1 MKKIVAMA
9 LSAVMALSLTACGNS
24 SNETTTAAP
33 TTAGSSET
41 TAAPTTATAGGETTA
56 AAPSGNV
63 TYDVANVGEWDWA
76 LGTDSVEDAVTH
88 LFAVEFARLVDEYSG
103 GKMVITV
110 YPNAQIGGDK
120 ALLES
125 VKAQD
130 GANFLVQTTAPEVAF
145 MPKLAVFDIPC
156 AFPTIEEFRD
166 AVDNPV
172 FFDLVDAVYTEAGY
186 KLLGFADQ
194 GFRVMTANK
203 TIETL
208 ADFSGIKIRTMDN
221 ANHMAFWTAIGA
233 NPSPMAWSEV
243 YTNLQ
248 TKAIDAQENP
258 YEVIAGASLYEVQS
272 HVINTNHIPHTL
284 ALITGNSLW
293 DGLNDDEKA
302 LLAAAADEAKTY
314 ARQQASDRV
323 QQRVDVITGGGATI
337 VELSDELRAEMIE
350 KAQSVYESIKTAVG
364 DDLYNAYLGE

>member
-293 DGLNDDEKA
+293 EGLNDEEKA
-302 LLAAAADEAKTY
+302 ILEKAADEAKTF

-350 KAQSVYESIKTAVG
+350 KAQSVYDSIKTAVG